1 MIIDNTSRIKQI
13 KRLFYLLSGMLVI
26 SAILLLYLDQIG
38 RALIAGGVLVI
49 WFLVFQAIDF
59 QYFYL
64 EIASDKLTVRFYPAV
79 KFGRKD
85 YQTIEFTT
93 KVLHDFVLEKSLF
106 GLVNDLTLLVK
117 TKRGV
122 AEYPSISLAAV
133 SKEDRNKIEKMLRQI
148 LHR

>member
-64 EIASDKLTVRFYPAV
+64 ETASDKLTVRFYPAV

-85 YQTIEFTT
+85 YQTIEFAT

-106 GLVNDLTLLVK
+106 GLVHDLTLLVK

-133 SKEDRNKIEKMLRQI
+133 SKEDRDKIEKMLKQI